1 MEEVVLNPTSWGAQQ
16 LILRAVKRKINSP
29 VKYAFEDGFP
39 VELSLIE
46 SEEVFDAVESYQPML
61 SHPHSE
67 EHKEIA
73 LDTIRQAQQQS
84 DADVAPE
91 LLYRVSAEK

>member
-16 LILRAVKRKINSP
+16 LILRAVNRKINSP

-39 VELSLIE
+39 VSLSLIE
-46 SEEVFDAVESYQPML
+46 SEEVFDAVASYHPML

-67 EHKEIA
+67 KHKEIA

-91 LLYRVSAEK
+91 ILHHVSAEK